1 MTAHIELWK
10 VASDGTIA
18 AVPQPTNALD
28 SGAAYVLLG
37 NQDPRRVFAWIGSS
51 ATQAAKEGAQRHAAE
66 LVEAFPSIA
75 ASLLHMEGGESE
87 AFRAALE
94 TLPDGEGE
102 QPDEGGPHAVDL
114 GLVNDVEPLHVS
126 KSSKKREKKK
136 KKQGATGGGPAPA
149 TPAHASLSD
158 RLDAAAT
165 DAGPEGRHE
174 EEKEEAAQPSA
185 NPAAEK
191 RVEEPSLASGAP
203 AEVSKAAD
211 AASSPSAKSPPR
223 EAPGGAPKAAPKEA
237 EVPLPE
243 STVPVS
249 ETTEPSDSALPCDP
263 AVVPEPE
270 SVPSPEAP
278 VLEGQRPGSK
288 VEEPESVPVPTP
300 KVPEVQSSK
309 PEEQSSKPEVQSG
322 KPAAPLQ
329 EHKSNTPKAA
339 PASKKNSLL
348 QRWREATTVSSTP
361 VAKLGP
367 AADSAKAWD
376 SSIAVAARIA
386 VTLAPGEQVFPVEE
400 LKGLRAES
408 GIDMTRKEDYLSP
421 ADFEKV
427 FGKTREE
434 FKAQPAWRQ
443 TLAKKQVGLW

>member
-66 LVEAFPSIA
+66 LVEAMPSIA

-87 AFRAALE
+87 AFRA
-94 TLPDGEGE
+94 
-102 QPDEGGPHAVDL
+102 
-114 GLVNDVEPLHVS
+114 
-126 KSSKKREKKK
+126 
-136 KKQGATGGGPAPA
+136 
-149 TPAHASLSD
+149 
-158 RLDAAAT
+158 
-165 DAGPEGRHE
+165 
-174 EEKEEAAQPSA
+174 
-185 NPAAEK
+185 
-191 RVEEPSLASGAP
+191 
-203 AEVSKAAD
+203 
-211 AASSPSAKSPPR
+211 
-223 EAPGGAPKAAPKEA
+223 
-237 EVPLPE
+237 
-243 STVPVS
+243 
-249 ETTEPSDSALPCDP
+249 
-263 AVVPEPE
+263 
-270 SVPSPEAP
+270 
-278 VLEGQRPGSK
+278 
-288 VEEPESVPVPTP
+288 
-300 KVPEVQSSK
+300 
-309 PEEQSSKPEVQSG
+309 
-322 KPAAPLQ
+322 
-329 EHKSNTPKAA
+329 
-339 PASKKNSLL
+339 
-348 QRWREATTVSSTP
+348 
-361 VAKLGP
+361 LGP

-408 GIDMTRKEDYLSP
+408 GINMTRKEDYLSP